1 MSLFGYYNNNNA
13 SVSFDRFC
21 SVVRG
26 RADLTPEYAVPMA
39 GIYNHRY
46 INTYINVL

>member
-26 RADLTPEYAVPMA
+26 RADLTPEYAVPM
-39 GIYNHRY
+39 
-46 INTYINVL
+46 